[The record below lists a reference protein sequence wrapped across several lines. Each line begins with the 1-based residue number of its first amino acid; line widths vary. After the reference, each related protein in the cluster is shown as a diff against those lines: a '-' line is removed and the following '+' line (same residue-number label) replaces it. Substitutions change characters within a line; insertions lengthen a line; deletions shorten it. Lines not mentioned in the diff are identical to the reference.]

1 MAMRFKPSLVG
12 RGTVLMPGPSGFTST
27 KMRNKR
33 PGGHSSIKGPV
44 VAMVL
49 GSTVGVRKL
58 RLGSRRCASAAT
70 VEVKENIDWTSWRA
84 GGQQMTLE
92 NFQKTPLAEYWKD
105 LATQPFASDD
115 ILGRQAIYVKLMGMQ
130 PIAQLFGDSQVYGL
144 PTKHFFWGYVAQ
156 LDWQWRTGR
165 LGDEKMSISP
175 QSWWGAMNYTL
186 SVLPLAAAVD
196 SGLIPLEE
204 VKGVDFTEADRVEL
218 AAARAA
224 WAQLW
229 RTLQAR
235 AKTPEPLT
243 TEELDDLGGLKW
255 SCHTSSL
262 EAAAALYRPLLAPLT
277 LEESSFGEG
286 WGSFVTLLAAV
297 RFRTDLDFVLST
309 GVGYLPPQLTDLH
322 DNSPSL
328 RRLKVTGYEA
338 QRMRQTVKIAQQA
351 GKMRSQHLQLMA
363 AFWSRATKRLVRRE
377 KAHEIIL
384 DLGKPEIKPQMMAGL
399 RLFRWFVWP

>member
-1 MAMRFKPSLVG
+1 
-12 RGTVLMPGPSGFTST
+12 
-27 KMRNKR
+27 
-33 PGGHSSIKGPV
+33 
-44 VAMVL
+44 MVL
-49 GSTVGVRKL
+49 GSTVGLRKL
-58 RLGSRRCASAAT
+58 RLGSRRGASAAT

-105 LATQPFASDD
+105 LATQPLASDD
-115 ILGRQAIYVKLMGMQ
+115 ILGRQACYAKLMGMQ

-165 LGDEKMSISP
+165 LGDEKTSISP

-229 RTLQAR
+229 RTLEAR

-243 TEELDDLGGLKW
+243 TEELDDLG
-255 SCHTSSL
+255 
-262 EAAAALYRPLLAPLT
+262 
-277 LEESSFGEG
+277 G

-322 DNSPSL
+322 DHSPSL
-328 RRLKVTGYEA
+328 RRMKVTGYEA

-351 GKMRSQHLQLMA
+351 GKIRSKHLRLMA
-363 AFWSRATKRLVRRE
+363 AFWSRATKRLQRRE

-399 RLFRWFVWP
+399 RLLRWFVWP